1 PLHRIAQERR
11 HVVGE
16 ARAAAFRLAL
26 VRTLRALLTL
36 TARLRRLGVGVPV
49 TRMLA
54 LSAVRPLGGSLRRP
68 CSTRLLA
75 MLVTGL
81 LAVFRTLLA
90 TRLSAL
96 LGTCLRS
103 RLWARFWA
111 RLWPRLAPLAGTWTT
126 TTALAMAGLVVAAC
140 LSGGAATAAT
150 APTLRAGT
158 TAATATLLACCGEVF
173 IRRGLTEPRDRLA
186 EHLLDVLQRFE
197 LFGGYQ

>member
-54 LSAVRPLGGSLRRP
+54 LSAVRPLGGSLRRQ

-103 RLWARFWA
+103 RLWA

-158 TAATATLLACCGEVF
+158 TDATATLLACCGEVF